1 VRLVLPVATRRRE
14 GRAARTCVLLWRHLL
29 LETRQAPKVFTVSLA
44 RRPQADREGE
54 EEDVEDELLDLDI
67 DLDADAVGAQEGRKM
82 YGMQE
87 YLEGILWNVQ
97 MYVDGFV
104 PDYRFVYPFRY
115 APDAR
120 RIVKWIEEHDFDP
133 DPAPV
138 LPLSTAP
145 ALTPL
150 QACVSMMPRGSG
162 EFLPAP
168 LRPLVDAPDSPLAE
182 MLGDD
187 RNARLDIELLVQL
200 VEQVDL
206 AGVPQRDKV
215 AAPSANLTHLLCK
228 EC

>member
-1 VRLVLPVATRRRE
+1 MADSESVLESIRFAPGPMPACSRRRARRCAQDVIYHLETYDVTTIRAGTPMFAPPPRTKWTRRVPHPVRIGHAASLSQVRA
-14 GRAARTCVLLWRHLL
+14 GRAAD
-29 LETRQAPKVFTVSLA
+29 RQ
-44 RRPQADREGE
+44 
-54 EEDVEDELLDLDI
+54 
-67 DLDADAVGAQEGRKM
+67 
-82 YGMQE
+82 
-87 YLEGILWNVQ
+87 
-97 MYVDGFV
+97 
-104 PDYRFVYPFRY
+104 
-115 APDAR
+115 
-120 RIVKWIEEHDFDP
+120 WIEEHDFDP

>member
-1 VRLVLPVATRRRE
+1 MDTPRLSPRTNRTRLVPHPVRI
-14 GRAARTCVLLWRHLL
+14 GHAA
-29 LETRQAPKVFTVSLA
+29 SLTPYESDTP
-44 RRPQADREGE
+44 RPSR
-54 EEDVEDELLDLDI
+54 
-67 DLDADAVGAQEGRKM
+67 
-82 YGMQE
+82 
-87 YLEGILWNVQ
+87 
-97 MYVDGFV
+97 
-104 PDYRFVYPFRY
+104 RY